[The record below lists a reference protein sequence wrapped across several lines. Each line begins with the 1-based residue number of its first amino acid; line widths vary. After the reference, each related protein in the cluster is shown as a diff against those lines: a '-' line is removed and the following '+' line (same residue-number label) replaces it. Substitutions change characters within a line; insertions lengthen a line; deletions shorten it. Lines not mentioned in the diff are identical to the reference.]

1 MNFVRGASSDTAEK
15 GERYGWSRPVPAAS
29 RGRKRPHD
37 DESDEDAYFDKD
49 EEPQHSRVA
58 APTPEEDPLDAFMA
72 ELHGRNARTAPQ
84 TDDPAAPAATRPAT
98 AGAVKPWDAA
108 PPPPLT
114 ADDLEEDPLD
124 AFMAGLASAPSQ
136 PKGRERAVQQCDEE
150 EDPVASYLEES
161 GLRAAEAEAEAE
173 AEVDGGSV
181 RRQLKGQKG
190 GGRSIGAELL
200 PVDHAAIEY
209 DAFER
214 ELYAP
219 HPTIREL
226 SAEQVRERRAV
237 LRLSVSGFD
246 VPSPI
251 ARFEH
256 AGLPREL
263 LATVRKL
270 GYEEP
275 TSVQMQA
282 LPVAMS
288 GRDLIGVAATGSGK
302 TVAYLLPLGCHV
314 MAQRRLEHGEGPI
327 GLVLAPTHELAEQI
341 ALECR
346 KLLGRSLG
354 LNCASLIGGVG
365 KYEQLKALRAGCEVA
380 VGTPGRLVELLA
392 MKNGLCARRVTF
404 VVLDEADRMFS
415 LGFEPQV

>member
-1 MNFVRGASSDTAEK
+1 MVPCHVARGALRRCTKVFVHYITAFTPIARRMNFVRGASSDTAEK

-98 AGAVKPWDAA
+98 AGAVKPCDAA

-173 AEVDGGSV
+173 AGAPSA
-181 RRQLKGQKG
+181 
-190 GGRSIGAELL
+190 RSCFRWTTRPLSTM
-200 PVDHAAIEY
+200 H
-209 DAFER
+209 
-214 ELYAP
+214 
-219 HPTIREL
+219 L
-226 SAEQVRERRAV
+226 SASSTLHTRR
-237 LRLSVSGFD
+237 SVS
-246 VPSPI
+246 
-251 ARFEH
+251 
-256 AGLPREL
+256 
-263 LATVRKL
+263 
-270 GYEEP
+270 
-275 TSVQMQA
+275 
-282 LPVAMS
+282 
-288 GRDLIGVAATGSGK
+288 
-302 TVAYLLPLGCHV
+302 
-314 MAQRRLEHGEGPI
+314 
-327 GLVLAPTHELAEQI
+327 
-341 ALECR
+341 
-346 KLLGRSLG
+346 
-354 LNCASLIGGVG
+354 
-365 KYEQLKALRAGCEVA
+365 
-380 VGTPGRLVELLA
+380 
-392 MKNGLCARRVTF
+392 
-404 VVLDEADRMFS
+404 
-415 LGFEPQV
+415 